1 MSKEKSMH
9 IRRKPGS
16 VAADVTIY
24 LILTLLALACFLPML
39 YVLAVSLSSNV
50 AASAGRV
57 TFWPVDF
64 TLESY
69 KYVANRE
76 AFWRSLL
83 IALER
88 VAIGV
93 PVNLLLT
100 VLAAYPL
107 SKESSRFK
115 ARTFYAWF
123 FFLTMIIN
131 GGLIPQYMVVK
142 ETGLLG
148 TIWALILPGA
158 VPVFNVVLMLNF
170 FRQTP
175 IELEEA
181 AVVDGAGQWR
191 ILFQI
196 FLPVSKASLATV
208 TLFSIVNHW
217 NSWFD
222 GIIFMKNT
230 TQYPL
235 QSYLHTVVVQKD
247 LSLSATTD
255 WQVLSSVSEKTVKC
269 AQIFLAAVPI
279 MLIYPFLQRYFVK
292 GLVIGSVKG

>member
-1 MSKEKSMH
+1 M
-9 IRRKPGS
+9 
-16 VAADVTIY
+16 
-24 LILTLLALACFLPML
+24 
-39 YVLAVSLSSNV
+39 
-50 AASAGRV
+50 
-57 TFWPVDF
+57 
-64 TLESY
+64 
-69 KYVANRE
+69 ANRE

-279 MLIYPFLQRYFVK
+279 MPIYPFLQRYFVK